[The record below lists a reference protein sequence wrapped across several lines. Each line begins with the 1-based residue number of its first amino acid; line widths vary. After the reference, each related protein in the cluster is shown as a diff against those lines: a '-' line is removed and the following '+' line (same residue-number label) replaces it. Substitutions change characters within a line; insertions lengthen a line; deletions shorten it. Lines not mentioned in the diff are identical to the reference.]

1 MDSVAPT
8 PLERAPTGLAGDR
21 DVWLKREDVHEIG
34 SFKWRG
40 ALPVVR
46 EAACRGNSAIVT
58 ASTGNHGA
66 AVAWAAREHGLEAIV
81 FVPRRANAAKL
92 ALLGRLGADI
102 RESGVDLD
110 SAKEA
115 AHSFAA
121 VGGLPYF
128 EDGAEPLQYQAYRAI
143 GRELVEQADGEV
155 ARVVVPV
162 GNGALAIGVGEAI
175 GMASSATLRV
185 GVVASAMP
193 VMADSF
199 DAGHVVPPRGK
210 ATIADGLAV
219 RIAIPQAVERLNG
232 AVDTVVRV
240 SERQIAAALA
250 ACHAAGVPAEPS
262 GAAGLAALEQLDGE
276 GTTMVVVTGRN
287 FDPAVLAG
295 ARHHLDS
302 FAN

>member
-1 MDSVAPT
+1 MKSIAPT
-8 PLERAPTGLAGDR
+8 PLERAPTPLAAGR

-46 EAACRGNSAIVT
+46 EAAHGGSSAIVT

-66 AVAWAAREHGLEAIV
+66 AVAWAAREYRLAAIV
-81 FVPRRANAAKL
+81 FVPRRSNPAKL

-102 RESGVDLD
+102 RERGVDLE

-115 AHSFAA
+115 ARSFAA
-121 VGGLPYF
+121 ADRLPYF
-128 EDGAEPLQYQAYRAI
+128 EDGAEPLQYEAYGAI
-143 GRELVEQADGEV
+143 GRELAQQADGEP

-175 GMASSATLRV
+175 GMAANGTRRI

-193 VMADSF
+193 VMADSY
-199 DAGHVVPPRGK
+199 DAGRVVSPRGT

-219 RIAIPQAVERLNG
+219 SIAIPQAVERLNSALDG
-232 AVDTVVRV
+232 FVRV

-250 ACHAAGVPAEPS
+250 ACHAVGLPAEPS
-262 GAAGLAALEQLDGE
+262 AAAGLAALEQLDGD
-276 GTTMVVVTGRN
+276 GVTIVIITGRN
-287 FDPAVLAG
+287 VDPAVLTS
-295 ARHHLDS
+295 ARYDLDS
-302 FAN
+302 FAG